1 MTVILQWSA
10 MREYILTER
19 ERQVLKAYLEK
30 DLKLNGF
37 RSLAFCIIK
46 AHKQLKS
53 DFELIENL
61 LKKKY

>member
-19 ERQVLKAYLEK
+19 ERQLLKAYLEK
-30 DLKLNGF
+30 DLKLKGF
-37 RSLAFCIIK
+37 RSLAFRILK
-46 AHKQLKS
+46 AHNQLKS

-61 LKKKY
+61 LKKR